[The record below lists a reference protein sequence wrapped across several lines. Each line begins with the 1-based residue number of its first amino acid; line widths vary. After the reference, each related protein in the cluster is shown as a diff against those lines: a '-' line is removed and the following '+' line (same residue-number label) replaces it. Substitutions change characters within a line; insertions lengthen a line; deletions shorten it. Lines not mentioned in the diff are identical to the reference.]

1 MGPHRDRPLTR
12 GAVSDR
18 GGGRPH
24 RAVGC
29 GHGGCQ
35 EADGG
40 RWRGSELRTTAL
52 TAAGTCSKTSQ
63 LKRLQLQCT
72 IAVHS
77 TRFPLRYHNKLTKLL
92 RTAQQQGGKRGTPSH
107 VLRTQVQCKTCE
119 QRFTDVVVVPFR
131 DRTNKRQGSKDSSQV
146 STVCVQTSAH
156 VCGKNSVNAH
166 SHKGVSA
173 THLYVRLD
181 SLCGT
186 CFETVRVKRG
196 SRHCA

>member
-12 GAVSDR
+12 GAVSNR
-18 GGGRPH
+18 RGGRPH

-63 LKRLQLQCT
+63 LKWLRLQCT
-72 IAVHS
+72 SAVHS
-77 TRFPLRYHNKLTKLL
+77 TKLPLIYHNKLAKLL
-92 RTAQQQGGKRGTPSH
+92 RTAQQQGFERGTLSH
-107 VLRTQVQCKTCE
+107 VLRSQVQRKTCE
-119 QRFTDVVVVPFR
+119 QCFTHVVVVPFR

-146 STVCVQTSAH
+146 STVCIL
-156 VCGKNSVNAH
+156 NSLLLHMSVR
-166 SHKGVSA
+166 GTVSMHTA
-173 THLYVRLD
+173 I
-181 SLCGT
+181 
-186 CFETVRVKRG
+186 K
-196 SRHCA
+196 A